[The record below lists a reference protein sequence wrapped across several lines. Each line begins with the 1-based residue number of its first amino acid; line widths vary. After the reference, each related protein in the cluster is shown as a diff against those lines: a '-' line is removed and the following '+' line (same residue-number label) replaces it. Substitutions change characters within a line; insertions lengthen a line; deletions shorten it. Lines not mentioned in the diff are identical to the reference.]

1 MNLLF
6 RLIAIVL
13 KARHYRTG
21 EFQPLETARLG
32 FRVLPTD
39 LDFNLHMNNA
49 RYLSLMDLGRVDLL
63 NRLGLLRLAFRGRWF
78 PVLGAVSVRFHR
90 PLTLWDRFELSTRV
104 TGWDEKWIYLEQR
117 FEREGKPVAT
127 GQVKGLVRGPEGSI
141 PTPAILERVGVV
153 QPSPALPPEAL
164 RLPE

>member
-6 RLIAIVL
+6 RLIALVL
-13 KARHYRTG
+13 RARHYRTG
-21 EFQPLETARLG
+21 TFRPLDTARLR

-39 LDFNLHMNNA
+39 IDFNLHMNNA

-78 PVLGAVSVRFHR
+78 PVLGAASIRFHR
-90 PLTLWDRFELSTRV
+90 PLKLWDRFELFTRV
-104 TGWDEKWIYLEQR
+104 TGWDQKWIYLEQR
-117 FEREGKPVAT
+117 FERGGKPVAT
-127 GQVKGLVRGPEGSI
+127 AQVKGLVRGPEGSI
-141 PTPAILERVGVV
+141 PTPAILEQAGVDE
-153 QPSPALPPEAL
+153 PSPTLPVEAL